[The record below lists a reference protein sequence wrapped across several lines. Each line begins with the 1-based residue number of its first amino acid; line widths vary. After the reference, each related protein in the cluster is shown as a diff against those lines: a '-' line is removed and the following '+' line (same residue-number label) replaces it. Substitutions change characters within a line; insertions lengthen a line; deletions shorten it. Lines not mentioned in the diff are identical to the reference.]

1 MKLKFY
7 FIIFVS
13 LFSLIFI
20 VGWNIVDGNYDK
32 QNKGILFLKKIIP
45 TKISRKIRDTLF
57 IIPDLKTLN
66 KDLMLQVKKYEQG
79 YAGELFREEIII
91 SEKKKNYNLKEF
103 FLPFPRLDVRNG
115 YYPEITSKRAH
126 YLEIVKDKVIC
137 ISGEGETIFF
147 YKNNIFDKK
156 LKQQKILNNIENI
169 IKSFNA
175 ELVGI
180 RDLFID
186 EEYVYISMIHKDLN
200 GYTINLYKAN
210 LNFESLNFE
219 IFFKTNEYWPS
230 YNVFSGGRISKFIEN
245 KILFSIGFSKNYKAP
260 QELNSFLG
268 KIISIEKNTKD
279 YELISI
285 GHRNP
290 QGLFFFD
297 ERNLIINTEHGPK
310 GGDEINFNF
319 FKKGSIINFGWPNVS
334 YGAAYPGEE
343 RLFNKNTFSTTHKQL
358 GFAEPFKY
366 YELAIGISEVLFLK
380 NKKFDKFNNLFVSS
394 MRAGSIYAYEI
405 DENLTSILHEDRIY
419 FGNNRLR
426 DLDYDAENNVFFITF
441 EMVPSVGILKLN

>member
-32 QNKGILFLKKIIP
+32 QNKGILFLKKMIP

-115 YYPEITSKRAH
+115 YYAEIMSKRAH

-156 LKQQKILNNIENI
+156 
-169 IKSFNA
+169 
-175 ELVGI
+175 
-180 RDLFID
+180 
-186 EEYVYISMIHKDLN
+186 
-200 GYTINLYKAN
+200 
-210 LNFESLNFE
+210 
-219 IFFKTNEYWPS
+219 
-230 YNVFSGGRISKFIEN
+230 
-245 KILFSIGFSKNYKAP
+245 
-260 QELNSFLG
+260 
-268 KIISIEKNTKD
+268 
-279 YELISI
+279 
-285 GHRNP
+285 
-290 QGLFFFD
+290 
-297 ERNLIINTEHGPK
+297 
-310 GGDEINFNF
+310 
-319 FKKGSIINFGWPNVS
+319 
-334 YGAAYPGEE
+334 
-343 RLFNKNTFSTTHKQL
+343 
-358 GFAEPFKY
+358 
-366 YELAIGISEVLFLK
+366 
-380 NKKFDKFNNLFVSS
+380 
-394 MRAGSIYAYEI
+394 
-405 DENLTSILHEDRIY
+405 
-419 FGNNRLR
+419 
-426 DLDYDAENNVFFITF
+426 
-441 EMVPSVGILKLN
+441 